1 MNETVKRIVEIL
13 FQDTEMTEEVQAMRD
28 ELMDNCQQRYEDLV
42 AQGRS
47 EDEAIALVVESL
59 KGMEEVIGAYP
70 RSRSAASHAQET
82 DEDGRELYFPAAQVK
97 RVDVN
102 LLSQDIALVP
112 GQGDQVVVHLKGK
125 EGIHLNARLAG
136 ETLYITRQDENAGKG
151 SRWVGMGMVLFL
163 EGRGGGGA
171 SGFLLPQANR
181 TYHQRR
187 FADAGHRGSGCTP
200 GHHERGHYPTGGPG
214 APHAGGNAQEHLGGH
229 QRGMQCGAHGVS
241 KHEWARDFP
250 RRLS

>member
-82 DEDGRELYFPAAQVK
+82 DEDGRVLYFPAAQVK

-102 LLSQDIALVP
+102 LFSQDIALVP

-136 ETLYITRQDENAGKG
+136 ETLYITRQEENAERAHDG
-151 SRWVGMGMVLFL
+151 GMGMVLFL
-163 EGRGGGGA
+163 GGRGGGGA

-187 FADAGHRGSGCTP
+187 FADAGHRGSGCAP
-200 GHHERGHYPTGGPG
+200 GHHDGDITLQADPG
-214 APHAGGNAQEHLGGH
+214 APHAGG
-229 QRGMQCGAHGVS
+229 
-241 KHEWARDFP
+241 
-250 RRLS
+250 

>member
-82 DEDGRELYFPAAQVK
+82 DEDGRVLYFPAAQVK

-136 ETLYITRQDENAGKG
+136 ETLYITRQEENAGKG
-151 SRWVGMGMVLFL
+151 SRWWGWVWFSSWGEEVEVELP
-163 EGRGGGGA
+163 A
-171 SGFLLPQANR
+171 SCCPRLTG
-181 TYHQRR
+181 TYHQWR
-187 FADAGHRGSGCTP
+187 FADAGHRGSGCAP

-241 KHEWARDFP
+241 KHEWGRDFP

>member
-82 DEDGRELYFPAAQVK
+82 DEDGRVLYFPAVQVK

-102 LLSQDIALVP
+102 LFSQDIALVP

-136 ETLYITRQDENAGKG
+136 ETLYITRQEENAGKG
-151 SRWVGMGMVLFL
+151 SRWWGWVWF
-163 EGRGGGGA
+163 
-171 SGFLLPQANR
+171 S
-181 TYHQRR
+181 
-187 FADAGHRGSGCTP
+187 S
-200 GHHERGHYPTGGPG
+200 
-214 APHAGGNAQEHLGGH
+214 
-229 QRGMQCGAHGVS
+229 
-241 KHEWARDFP
+241 
-250 RRLS
+250 

>member
-13 FQDTEMTEEVQAMRD
+13 FQDTEVTEEVQAMRD
-28 ELMDNCQQRYEDLV
+28 ELMDNGQQRYEDLV

-97 RVDVN
+97 RVDVVN

-136 ETLYITRQDENAGKG
+136 ETLWSTLPGRMKTRERVHDGGDGYGSFPGGK
-151 SRWVGMGMVLFL
+151 RWRWSF
-163 EGRGGGGA
+163 R
-171 SGFLLPQANR
+171 LPA
-181 TYHQRR
+181 
-187 FADAGHRGSGCTP
+187 AP
-200 GHHERGHYPTGGPG
+200 G
-214 APHAGGNAQEHLGGH
+214 
-229 QRGMQCGAHGVS
+229 
-241 KHEWARDFP
+241 
-250 RRLS
+250 